1 VRERPIPL
9 AALGADD
16 AELDEQVRKTMAA
29 VMRGPIELWGRI
41 LGGVTLHL
49 VEHREAK

>member
-1 VRERPIPL
+1 VNVQYLSPHL
-9 AALGADD
+9 ADD
-16 AELDEQVRKTMAA
+16 AELDEQVRQTMAA
-29 VMRGPIELWGRI
+29 VMRSPIELWGRI